1 EVIAEETRESDPR
14 DCDVVRIAIIGVVVA
29 RKIDEAVEVADSGG
43 ANRTWHRTWCAG
55 YRRDTSAGVGTSRS
69 QEVVVLALV
78 GGLTQQFQVVLTE
91 EFAVV
96 LGAKR
101 D

>member
-1 EVIAEETRESDPR
+1 MRHATLLPDGSGRAPTRNSLVGNHGADESYNRLVISWRRLSSKPGR
-14 DCDVVRIAIIGVVVA
+14 
-29 RKIDEAVEVADSGG
+29 
-43 ANRTWHRTWCAG
+43 

-78 GGLTQQFQVVLTE
+78 GGLTQQFQVVSTE